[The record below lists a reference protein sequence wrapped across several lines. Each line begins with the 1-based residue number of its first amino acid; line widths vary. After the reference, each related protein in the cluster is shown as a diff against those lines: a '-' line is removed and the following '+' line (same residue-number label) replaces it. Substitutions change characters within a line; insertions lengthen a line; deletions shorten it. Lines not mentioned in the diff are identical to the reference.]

1 MNFDKFLMI
10 LPSGEDSCEH
20 LVLVTCFWSH
30 TLLLCLSLN
39 CCEGWLW
46 RSWSVW
52 RRWWTCHQEYVLPL
66 EQSEGFNNQNVI
78 DAKNS
83 TSTLFRTEC
92 IKVKFVKNLYMQ
104 YWSFQEICS
113 FYFFFFHINLD
124 TLSIFS
130 HSSYGRVTSSLLAE
144 MRRLVLLMQNLVL
157 RSSREWGVL
166 PHQIVLRCISNII
179 WNIQSS
185 WEELYPRMR
194 ILNIKY
200 LEEGS

>member
-52 RRWWTCHQEYVLPL
+52 RRWWNCHQEYVLPL

-113 FYFFFFHINLD
+113 FYFFFF
-124 TLSIFS
+124 
-130 HSSYGRVTSSLLAE
+130 SYKFR
-144 MRRLVLLMQNLVL
+144 
-157 RSSREWGVL
+157 
-166 PHQIVLRCISNII
+166 
-179 WNIQSS
+179 
-185 WEELYPRMR
+185 
-194 ILNIKY
+194 Y
-200 LEEGS
+200 LEHFLPQFIW